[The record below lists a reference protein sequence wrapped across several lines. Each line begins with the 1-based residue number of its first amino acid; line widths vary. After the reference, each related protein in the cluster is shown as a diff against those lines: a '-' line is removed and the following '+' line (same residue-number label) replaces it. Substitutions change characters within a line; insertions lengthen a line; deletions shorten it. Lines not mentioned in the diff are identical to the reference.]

1 MAVDPAAQ
9 VQRLVQPILDA
20 AGLELFDVELTGGVL
35 RISVDRPGGIDME
48 AIGAT
53 THEISELLDEHDPI
67 PADSYTLEVSSP
79 GLERMLRT
87 PTHFRRFLGTTISV
101 KTRANVPGDRRVQAT
116 LEAVDEDG
124 ITIAGRTIAYPDIER
139 ARTVFEWGPA
149 PKPGSGTPRTK
160 KSAKK
165 KAATT

>member
-1 MAVDPAAQ
+1 VAKDPAAQ
-9 VQRLVQPILDA
+9 VQQLVEPILAA

-48 AIGAT
+48 ALGAT
-53 THEISELLDEHDPI
+53 THEISEALDDHDPI
-67 PADSYTLEVSSP
+67 PTDSYTLEVSSP
-79 GLERMLRT
+79 GLERTLRT
-87 PTHFRRFLGTTISV
+87 PTHFRRFVGTTISV
-101 KTRANVPGDRRVQAT
+101 KTKGNVPGERRVQAT
-116 LEAVDEDG
+116 LDAADHDS
-124 ITIAGRTIAYPDIER
+124 ITVAGRTIAYSDIER